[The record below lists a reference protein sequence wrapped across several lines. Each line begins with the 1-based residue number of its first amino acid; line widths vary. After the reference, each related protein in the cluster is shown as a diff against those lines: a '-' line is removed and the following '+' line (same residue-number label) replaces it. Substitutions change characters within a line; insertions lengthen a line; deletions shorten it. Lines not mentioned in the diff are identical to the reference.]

1 LTVDSQHIAAVENF
15 HSVTGKFT
23 NSRRIQKNLYKQI
36 VKLREVI
43 HLFATRIMIADEDK
57 EPISR
62 VELIGRVPQCSMPPN
77 EQMSEGGTFND
88 KRNAERKSGIP
99 AVG

>member
-1 LTVDSQHIAAVENF
+1 MDVEKF
-15 HSVTGKFT
+15 HAQDVKFT
-23 NSRRIQKNLYKQI
+23 DFNVNQKNLYKQI
-36 VKLREVI
+36 VKLQEFI
-43 HLFATRIMIADEDK
+43 FLFSTRIMIAAKGE

-99 AVG
+99 AVR